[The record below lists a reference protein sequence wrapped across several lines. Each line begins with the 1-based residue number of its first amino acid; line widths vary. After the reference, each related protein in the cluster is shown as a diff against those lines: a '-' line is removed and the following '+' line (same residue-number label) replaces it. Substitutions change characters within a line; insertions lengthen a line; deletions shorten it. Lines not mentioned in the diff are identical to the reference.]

1 MRGLTRNSTKM
12 RLRIVQTASV
22 FLLLLLL
29 GCLVWGSSD
38 ILQGDPGASVVEQQG
53 KSAEEIQREID
64 EMTRKSMMTI
74 SLSPSPTLSG
84 KRLRVNVVN
93 DETNSLGQRFSL
105 FQDGKRLYSSKTIK
119 PGKTIEFCP
128 ADKVHAG
135 EALVEIQ
142 AVDLKTNLDHGNPTQ
157 VKVSVCLA

>member
-1 MRGLTRNSTKM
+1 MKK
-12 RLRIVQTASV
+12 RLRIVQTASA

-29 GCLVWGSSD
+29 GCLAWGSSD

-84 KRLRVNVVN
+84 KRLRVNV
-93 DETNSLGQRFSL
+93 
-105 FQDGKRLYSSKTIK
+105 DGKRLYSSKTIK